1 MAKKT
6 LEEYQIQEIART
18 VFLESSQEFVRRS
31 EYDLHVSQKNAA
43 LDGLI
48 KDIGVLQRAEEE
60 RQKDKKTMKFQ
71 LTGIALGFLFQ
82 FFIWAIVASNGF
94 KVGN

>member
-6 LEEYQIQEIART
+6 LEEYQIQEIARA
-18 VFLESSQEFVRRS
+18 VFLEGATDFVRRA
-31 EYDLHVSQKNAA
+31 EYDIHVSQKNTAIEA
-43 LDGLI
+43 LI
-48 KDIGVLQRAEEE
+48 RDIGILQKAEEE

-71 LTGIALGFLFQ
+71 LSGIAIGFLFQ

>member
-1 MAKKT
+1 MSKKT
-6 LEEYQIQEIART
+6 LEEYQIQEIARA
-18 VFLESSQEFVRRS
+18 VFLEAAKEFVQRG
-31 EYDLHVSQKNAA
+31 EYDVHVLEKKSAINN
-43 LDGLI
+43 LM
-48 KDIGVLQRAEEE
+48 KDIGSLQRAEEE